1 MQTIDSIQ
9 SVQFNHDKIKQYCG
23 DDKYFNRSSNE
34 LVFELTRD
42 IADPTNGFFPFLFY

>member
-1 MQTIDSIQ
+1 MQTVDSIQ
-9 SVQFNHDKIKQYCG
+9 SVPFNHDKIKEYCG
-23 DDKYFNRSSNE
+23 DDKNINCSSNE